1 MAEKKSNEA
10 QTNPVE
16 ETQILEV
23 DRAVYNWFRSTNQI
37 VIDSR
42 PVPIIFG
49 AWERFAQIQGN
60 KSDRNINEIR
70 DKSGK
75 IKLPMI
81 SIKRGDISP
90 NEQRYVCI
98 NRDDEPYIAYQKRVA
113 TSRFDKDRRVPFT
126 KKWIAGDSSR
136 YISTAPVYEV
146 FLIPY
151 PTFINLNYTITFWA
165 SYIKHANMFHD
176 IIWKQYM
183 VSNMKSGDWYFHSY
197 FDSSTDE
204 SNTEDFS
211 TEERIIRHSF
221 NLQLEAYLIDKND
234 VKVSRTPSK
243 FVFEEK
249 LIDADLEA
257 GKEAITS
264 QDERA
269 LQSF

>member
-16 ETQILEV
+16 EAQILEV
-23 DRAVYNWFRSTNQI
+23 DRAVYNWFKNTNKI

-42 PVPIIFG
+42 SVPVIFG

-60 KSDRNINEIR
+60 KTDRNIDEIR

-81 SIKRGDISP
+81 SIKRGDITP
-90 NEQRYVCI
+90 NEERYLSL
-98 NRDDEPYIAYQKRVA
+98 NKDSEPYIVYQKKIA
-113 TSRFDKDRRVPFT
+113 TSKFDRRRVPFT
-126 KKWIAGDSSR
+126 KKWIAGNSSR
-136 YISTAPVYEV
+136 YLTSAPVYEAY
-146 FLIPY
+146 LIPY

-176 IIWKQYM
+176 IIWNQYR
-183 VSNMKSGDWYFHSY
+183 VSNMKSGDWFFYSY
-197 FDSSTDE
+197 FDGSTDE

-221 NLQLEAYLIDKND
+221 NLQIEAYLINKDD

-243 FVFEEK
+243 FVFEET
-249 LIDADLEA
+249 LLDADAEGL
-257 GKEAITS
+257 KEAITTE
-264 QDERA
+264 DERV